1 MVSCIAI
8 IVYYDVLNGKA
19 KDNDNAIDI
28 IMNFSNN
35 SFTSR
40 LWEIKV
46 SQIPFSQRAPAGC
59 LQYFTGE
66 NGIIQVN
73 LYAI

>member
-1 MVSCIAI
+1 M
-8 IVYYDVLNGKA
+8 YYDILNGKA

-35 SFTSR
+35 SFASR

-46 SQIPFSQRAPAGC
+46 SQIPFSQRAPANC

-73 LYAI
+73 LNVERSTSPNM